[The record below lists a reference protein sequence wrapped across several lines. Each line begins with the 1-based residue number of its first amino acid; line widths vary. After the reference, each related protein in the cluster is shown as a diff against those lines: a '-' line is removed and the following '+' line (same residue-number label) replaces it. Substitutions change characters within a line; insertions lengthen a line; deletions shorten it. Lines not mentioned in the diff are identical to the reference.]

1 MIVWGM
7 MRRSDFSGGGGGEYR
22 IIFFDIGQ
30 NFSIFFVTGE
40 IDIEKKGIYLKKKK
54 SNYKLNIFE

>member
-7 MRRSDFSGGGGGEYR
+7 MRRSDFSGGGECR

-40 IDIEKKGIYLKKKK
+40 IYIEKKGIYLKKKK
-54 SNYKLNIFE
+54 KVIIS